1 MKRRILSAAF
11 CLAAL
16 SACDKMK
23 EIPNP
28 IGGGSGNG
36 GSGGDAGSPTGTVDA
51 YKAAIASQD
60 WGKMYG
66 LLSAEFQKQV
76 VAEVEGL
83 KRDLAGSDAG
93 KKKAAEEK
101 IRGRGLKPEQFNQA
115 DVTKIAVEWIGAEV
129 MMGSP
134 RLPKVI
140 KETKSIKLDDKKAS
154 VDFLNPE
161 GVAGTLKFVKEN
173 GAWRFAP

>member
-1 MKRRILSAAF
+1 MKRRILAAAL
-11 CLAAL
+11 CLASLA
-16 SACDKMK
+16 ACDKVK

-28 IGGGSGNG
+28 LGGNTGT

-66 LLSAEFQKQV
+66 LLSAEFQKQA

-83 KRDLAGSDAG
+83 KRDLAGTDAG

-101 IRGRGLKPEQFNQA
+101 IRARGLKPEQFNQA
-115 DVTKIAVEWIGAEV
+115 DVTKIAVEWVGAEV
-129 MMGSP
+129 MLGSA

-140 KETKSIKLDDKKAS
+140 KETKAIKLDDKKAS
-154 VDFLNPE
+154 VDFVSPE
-161 GVAGTLKFVKEN
+161 GTSGTLRFVKEN